1 MSDARSKELL
11 QVELLIDEGKF
22 DEAYQIIQT
31 IEKREELLSHDW
43 VECQLL
49 RNILLIQQGMFEDA
63 LKLTDHIL
71 NTIQDKKYHFQ
82 ELDTYTLKA
91 TALWRL
97 GRLDE
102 GLEVI
107 NKGEQFSNKLALDKS
122 VDFLELGF
130 IKTKLINRK
139 ATIYIDKGNLDRAIS
154 SFQQCLSILK
164 NIDAKQG
171 RGIALLNIGIALSL
185 KGDLDHALDYFER
198 CLTYFELV
206 GIKQYLGIALSK
218 IGEIYLLKGAIN
230 SALNYFRQN
239 LEMNEKIGNQ
249 QDIASSLHN
258 IGLAYRQ
265 KGLFDRA
272 MEYFEQSLSLR
283 IKIGNNVDI
292 SETLFYLI
300 SVAVDKKSSQQANQ
314 YLKHLQQINE
324 EENIKIIRN
333 RAYIAEALVLKT
345 STRLRHQAKAEEL
358 LETVAN
364 EAIVDQELT
373 IIAMLHLS
381 ELLLLELKTTGNI
394 EALQEVKSLIR
405 RILDIAKHQYS
416 PLLLIETYLLYS
428 KLAVLDLDLEAAQR
442 FLHQA
447 KLAAETRG
455 LQRLVLKLL
464 GEQESLKKQI
474 NIWQI
479 LIERGAPIQE
489 RLEVLQLDNQILRM
503 VRQRLKITEEDT
515 LDYAKTVQRLVKE
528 WEAKE

>member
-11 QVELLIDEGKF
+11 QVEFLIDEGKF
-22 DEAYQIIQT
+22 DEASQIIQT
-31 IEKREELLSHDW
+31 IEKREEFLSHDW

-49 RNILLIQQGMFEDA
+49 RTILLIQKGMFADA
-63 LKLTDHIL
+63 LNLTDHIL
-71 NTIQDKKYHFQ
+71 KTIQGKKYHFQ
-82 ELDTYTLKA
+82 ELDSYNLKA

-102 GLEVI
+102 GLDVI
-107 NKGEQFSNKLALDKS
+107 NKGEQLSNKLALDKS

-139 ATIYIDKGNLDRAIS
+139 ATIYINKGNLDQAII

-171 RGIALLNIGIALSL
+171 RGIALLNIGIALTL

-198 CLTYFELV
+198 CLTYFELA
-206 GIKQYLGIALSK
+206 GIKQYLGLALSK
-218 IGEIYLLKGAIN
+218 IGEVYLLKGAIN
-230 SALNYFRQN
+230 PALNYFRQN
-239 LEMNEKIGNQ
+239 LEIDKEIGNQ
-249 QDIASSLHN
+249 QDIAASLHN
-258 IGLAYRQ
+258 IGLVYRQ
-265 KGLFDRA
+265 KGLLAQA

-283 IKIGNNVDI
+283 IKIGNNLDI

-300 SVAVDKKSSQQANQ
+300 SVAVDKHSFQQANQ
-314 YLKHLQQINE
+314 YLKHLQQISK

-373 IIAMLHLS
+373 VIAMLHLS
-381 ELLLLELKTTGNI
+381 ELLILELKTSGNT
-394 EALQEVKSLIR
+394 EVLLDLKTLIR
-405 RILDIAKHQYS
+405 RILDIAKQQFS

-428 KLAVLDLDLEAAQR
+428 RLATLDLDLEAAQR

-464 GEQESLKKQI
+464 SEQESLKEQI
-474 NIWQI
+474 NFLKI
-479 LIERGAPIQE
+479 LIERDAPIQE
-489 RLEVLQLDNQILRM
+489 RLEVLQLDKQILRM
-503 VRQRLKITEEDT
+503 VRQRLKVTEEDT
-515 LDYAKTVQRLVKE
+515 LEYAKTVQRLVKE
-528 WEAKE
+528 WETKE